1 LSNREKEKMGRVDE
15 ICFEAP
21 EISMSSDISID
32 AVISLVTV
40 SKLTKMEVEANCY
53 CPGKGSGSAG
63 NSNSNNNRGISVTP
77 PPFVA
82 QPAPVVK
89 AVAPAP
95 KPAVAAPV
103 AKPIAT
109 PVAKAVA
116 TPVVAPVVAPVSAPV
131 VDSKPTE
138 PVPVP
143 DAAGALNTADETAA
157 ESTLNNSN
165 SILEYNS
172 NLSVGGTFVSKW
184 KQQNVPGEYE
194 LLKEDTMGRPIY
206 KRKEPTSDG
215 GAVYLYHIHHSKK
228 WRVGPNHDGP
238 AAYNCWLYITSKVD
252 QPMMIAKDQL
262 RTKRNWKEFDT
273 SNNKWLEVKNM
284 NITQL

>member
-1 LSNREKEKMGRVDE
+1 MGTHPIFESDFDCLTEKKYKMGRVDE

-53 CPGKGSGSAG
+53 CPGKGS
-63 NSNSNNNRGISVTP
+63 VTP

-82 QPAPVVK
+82 QPTPVVK

-95 KPAVAAPV
+95 KLAVAAPV

-116 TPVVAPVVAPVSAPV
+116 TPVVAPVVAPVSVLV
-131 VDSKPTE
+131 VDSPND

-143 DAAGALNTADETAA
+143 DTAGALNTADETAA

-194 LLKEDTMGRPIY
+194 LLKEDTMERPIY